1 MVPRF
6 GCYATYR
13 DSGVE
18 WLGHIPAHW
27 EVRRLK
33 ACATVHLSN
42 VDKKSREGESEV
54 LLCNYVDVYYHE
66 RIEGEKTFMA
76 ATATPDQIRRF
87 SLRKGDVLVTK
98 DSETWT
104 DIAVPALVDEDLSGV
119 LCGYH
124 LALIRPGSHVSGGF
138 LARAL
143 SAIGPRDQF
152 HVAANGI
159 TRFGLTA
166 DAIRGGVIA
175 LPPLAEQRAIAAFLD
190 RETGRIDA
198 LVAKKQELIRQLREK
213 RTALISHTV
222 TKGLDPDAPMKD
234 SGVDWLGEMPAH
246 WEVKRL
252 KACAAVQL
260 SNVDKKSVKG
270 QRPVLLCNYV
280 DVYYRERIDAD
291 MSFMAATATPDQI
304 RRFSLKRGDVL
315 ITKDSETWTD
325 IAVPALVVE
334 DLPEVLCGYH
344 LALIRPRPGYV
355 GAFLARALS
364 AVGLRDQYHVAANG
378 ITRFGLTADV
388 IRTGV
393 FPSPPGEEQRAIADF
408 LDRETGRIDRL
419 IAEIEEG
426 IGRLKEYRTA
436 VIAAA
441 VTGRVDVRRSAAGQ
455 RMVNGGTGEGDT

>member
-175 LPPLAEQRAIAAFLD
+175 LPPLSEQRAIAAFLD
-190 RETGRIDA
+190 RETGRVDA
-198 LVAKKQELIRQLREK
+198 LLTNKKELIRQLREK
-213 RTALISHTV
+213 RTALVSHAV
-222 TKGLDPDAPMKD
+222 TRGLDPDAPMKE
-234 SGVDWLGEMPAH
+234 SGVAWLGKIPTR
-246 WEVKRL
+246 WDVRRL
-252 KACAAVQL
+252 KHLAAFKGGGTPAKHVARYWSGNIPWVSAKDMRSDVITDTIDHITPEAVRASSTRL
-260 SNVDKKSVKG
+260 VDEGAVLVVVRSGILRHRIPVAIA
-270 QRPVLLCNYV
+270 QRRVALNQDLKALVSYGDVAPRYLAYLLTG
-280 DVYYRERIDAD
+280 
-291 MSFMAATATPDQI
+291 M
-304 RRFSLKRGDVL
+304 GDVL
-315 ITKDSETWTD
+315 LVKWRMQGATVESLETRIMATTRFP
-325 IAVPALVVE
+325 VPAI
-334 DLPEVLCGYH
+334 
-344 LALIRPRPGYV
+344 A
-355 GAFLARALS
+355 
-364 AVGLRDQYHVAANG
+364 
-378 ITRFGLTADV
+378 
-388 IRTGV
+388 
-393 FPSPPGEEQRAIADF
+393 EQRAIADY
-408 LDRETGRIDRL
+408 LDRETGRIDGL
-419 IAEIEEG
+419 IAKVEEG
-426 IGRLKEYRTA
+426 IERLREYRTA
-436 VIAAA
+436 LISAA
-441 VTGRVDVRRSAAGQ
+441 VTGQIDVRGAHDGSSVADVEAASVSA
-455 RMVNGGTGEGDT
+455 